1 MNTEATTEVPF
12 RELADPL
19 RRFLRS
25 RVGDRDVAEDL
36 LQEVFLRLQERREP
50 IGEIERIDAWL
61 FRVAGNVA
69 IDHLRRRGEVEL
81 VERDEPSE
89 EPQVIDDDQPT
100 RVLASWLSARV
111 AELPEKYRE
120 VLELTEQRGLSQRE
134 VAEQLGLPYSTVKS
148 RVQRGRDLLH
158 AELLRCCE
166 VELDSRN
173 HITDFRPRAQP
184 CGCGDQRRPCSGN
197 GDSSG

>member
-1 MNTEATTEVPF
+1 MSADETTEVHWRAF
-12 RELADPL
+12 ADPL

-36 LQEVFLRLQERREP
+36 LQEVFLRLHQRREP

-69 IDHLRRRGEVEL
+69 IDHLRRRGTAGL
-81 VERDEPSE
+81 DDHGEPSE
-89 EPQVIDDDQPT
+89 APVLSDDEQPG
-100 RVLASWLSARV
+100 RVLAAWIVGRV
-111 AELPEKYRE
+111 AALPDKYRD
-120 VLELTEQRGLSQRE
+120 VLELTEQRGLSQRA

-158 AELLRCCE
+158 ADLLRCCE
-166 VELDSRN
+166 VELDARN
-173 HITDFRPRAQP
+173 RIMDFRPRAEP
-184 CGCGDQRRPCSGN
+184 CACGDGPRSCAGEPKPE
-197 GDSSG
+197 